1 MDKGCTGGDLI
12 CGRRGGGG
20 GGEGGLGGQGTGIH
34 NSQQSQSGRDALST
48 PHKPS
53 TIMKCHLKKILV
65 CSSCLQTLDMT
76 TANLQGAP

>member
-1 MDKGCTGGDLI
+1 MAGEEK
-12 CGRRGGGG
+12 RRGEEVEGGVGGG
-20 GGEGGLGGQGTGIH
+20 SRKERGKTGIH
-34 NSQQSQSGRDALST
+34 NAQHSQSGRDALST

>member
-1 MDKGCTGGDLI
+1 VAEEEGEE
-12 CGRRGGGG
+12 
-20 GGEGGLGGQGTGIH
+20 GEGEEDRERRRKNTRIH
-34 NSQQSQSGRDALST
+34 NSQHSQSGRDALST

-65 CSSCLQTLDMT
+65 FSSCLQTLDMT

>member
-1 MDKGCTGGDLI
+1 MEEEE
-12 CGRRGGGG
+12 GRRRAGREKS
-20 GGEGGLGGQGTGIH
+20 GEGGKNTGVH
-34 NSQQSQSGRDALST
+34 NSQHSQSGRDALST

>member
-1 MDKGCTGGDLI
+1 VEEEEE
-12 CGRRGGGG
+12 GRRGKIR
-20 GGEGGLGGQGTGIH
+20 EEKNTGIH
-34 NSQQSQSGRDALST
+34 NSQHSQSGRDALST
-48 PHKPS
+48 PNKPS

>member
-1 MDKGCTGGDLI
+1 MEQEEAVGV
-12 CGRRGGGG
+12 
-20 GGEGGLGGQGTGIH
+20 GQGGKTGIH

>member
-1 MDKGCTGGDLI
+1 MGGEEAG
-12 CGRRGGGG
+12 GRRWGWARGG
-20 GGEGGLGGQGTGIH
+20 GTGIH